1 MGRPAYGRQRRQSAR
16 DTVEAARLLY
26 AAGPDAELASAALY
40 LARAVDEPPPD
51 WALNAPERMPR
62 CEKGQRVI
70 ALCQR
75 LFLATNN
82 PMFASL
88 AYRESRAIFVPTP
101 EWVLDFLNDGLDVF
115 FRRFAVSADGD
126 AAKSFVKAFGIR
138 ASAWAGFREFQL
150 KGKSWFVSAGH
161 TAGVIM
167 DRVKDDKAANETGAV
182 EETAAALGMSSSEAW
197 RARALGALQTCVSRS

>member
-1 MGRPAYGRQRRQSAR
+1 
-16 DTVEAARLLY
+16 
-26 AAGPDAELASAALY
+26 
-40 LARAVDEPPPD
+40 
-51 WALNAPERMPR
+51 
-62 CEKGQRVI
+62 
-70 ALCQR
+70 
-75 LFLATNN
+75 
-82 PMFASL
+82 MFASL